1 MRDWI
6 NRLLCGIPTGGAV
19 LFLMGTLFFGGVSSS
34 HAGQFAYSGNVEIE
48 GIPYSGS
55 LDMSFTLTDA
65 NGTVYWRSGGNTE
78 DTIEVMVEWGRYLV
92 ILGGQGMSPITP
104 DLLLEQPKLYVQV
117 SYAKDGQ
124 VSPQTVPGRRVLSAP
139 RVLAAELADLADR
152 AVLADSL
159 ADGSLTL
166 EMLEPALQERIVR
179 ASDPAKVEQI
189 FIDYFGDRYGP
200 KLSGSSSA
208 QVKAANGSQVILSGS
223 ATGMD
228 VSYQWMKNGEIIDGE
243 NTSSLEVNAQSGV
256 SYTMLATN
264 AFGTVE
270 KTFSVSEP
278 APPAPPS
285 PEPETPTEPEVEQP
299 EPVFDSSKIARN
311 RFVIRDHGMFIDG
324 NGSLWTFGGGNNGR
338 LGTGD
343 DSRRSAPT
351 KVVEEGVASVA
362 LYDWFSFFIKEDGSL
377 WSMGN
382 NHYGRMGHPSFNA
395 TFKTPTQVID
405 SGVYQ
410 VAAGGWHSLVL
421 KYDGSLWAVGR
432 NHLGQLG
439 DGTTQNRSTYVQI
452 IDSGVVRIAANNVQS
467 FFIKK
472 DGSLWAM
479 GNNSHGRLGNGQAY
493 ATQSAP
499 IQIVESGVVDVS
511 AGHEHT
517 LFVKDDGSA
526 WAMGHNGNGRLGD
539 GTATHRLS
547 PVKILDANI
556 SRVYA
561 SSQNSYFLKKDGT
574 LWGCGDNTKGQLGS
588 DPLLSHWSKSTP
600 VLIAGDVVDASSFKA
615 SLFFQKADCN
625 LYGLGLNNLHQF
637 ADGNVS
643 YTYLP
648 YTVEEANVSAVS
660 AGWNH
665 NLFIKEDG
673 SLWGM
678 GRGDQ
683 AVIGTTWR
691 PESTPVKIM
700 DENVTH
706 ASAGVE
712 HTLFLTSGG
721 SLWGLGSRWDGR
733 LGQNTTGGHNWTPH
747 RIVEGD
753 IIDCSA
759 GNAHSLFVKSD
770 GSLWGMGNNHLGQLG
785 DGTTQK
791 RLNPIQIVDEKVSK
805 ASAGHSFSIF
815 LKTDGS
821 VWSMG
826 SNYKGKL
833 GYGGL
838 TDQNIPVLVM
848 ASGAKDIS
856 AGPEHGTIVK
866 EDGSL
871 WVFGGTWLG
880 RLGEYEKFDRYT
892 PLQVIDSGVVSASA
906 GKENTLFVKSDG
918 SLWGMGN
925 NNHGQLMIDP
935 ALSNKKN
942 RPWKILDGGV
952 KAVESGDKHTLLLME
967 DGSMLTFGRDDWGQL
982 GSGRM
987 VWSAEPVLIK
997 AGLPTE

>member
-1 MRDWI
+1 MRDWK
-6 NRLLCGIPTGGAV
+6 NRLLCGIPTWGAL
-19 LFLMGTLFFGGVSSS
+19 LFLMGTLLFGGVSHS
-34 HAGQFAYSGNVEIE
+34 HGGQFAYSGNVEIE

-55 LDMSFTLTDA
+55 LDMSFTLTDG
-65 NGTVYWRSGGNTE
+65 NGTVHWRSGGNTE
-78 DTIEVMVEWGRYLV
+78 DTIEVLVERGRYLV

-124 VSPQTVPGRRVLSAP
+124 VSPQTVPGRRMLSSP
-139 RVLAAELADLADR
+139 RVLAADLADLADR

-166 EMLEPALQERIVR
+166 EMLEPALQDRILR
-179 ASDPAKVEQI
+179 ATDPAKVEQI

-228 VSYQWMKNGEIIDGE
+228 VSYQWKKNDEVIDGE
-243 NTSSLEVNAQSGV
+243 TASSLQVNVQSGE

-270 KTFSVSEP
+270 KTFSLSEP
-278 APPAPPS
+278 APTPPPS
-285 PEPETPTEPEVEQP
+285 PEPDTPTEPEVEEP
-299 EPVFDSSKIARN
+299 EPVFDPNKIH
-311 RFVIRDHGMFIDG
+311 RFRFGIRDHGMFIDG

-351 KVVEEGVASVA
+351 KVVDEGVASVA
-362 LYDWFSFFIKEDGSL
+362 MNDGTSYLVKEDGSL
-377 WSMGN
+377 WSMGH
-382 NHYGRMGHPSFNA
+382 NHYGRIGHPSINV
-395 TFKTPTQVID
+395 TIRTPTQVID
-405 SGVYQ
+405 SRVYQ

-439 DGTTQNRSTYVQI
+439 DGTTQDRHSYVKI

-467 FFIKK
+467 FFIRE

-479 GNNSHGRLGNGQAY
+479 GSNNHGKLGNGQSY
-493 ATQSAP
+493 ASQPTP

-539 GTATHRLS
+539 GTTTQRWS
-547 PVKILDANI
+547 PVQILDANI

-588 DPLLSHWSKSTP
+588 DPLLTYWSKSTP
-600 VLIAGDVVDASSFKA
+600 VLIAEDVLDASSFKPT
-615 SLFFQKADCN
+615 LFFQKSDGN

-643 YTYLP
+643 YTHLP
-648 YTVEEANVSAVS
+648 YTVEDANVSAVS

-712 HTLFLTSGG
+712 HTLFLTSDG
-721 SLWGLGSRWDGR
+721 SLWGLGRRWDGR
-733 LGQNTTGGHNWTPH
+733 LGQNTTGGYNWTPH

-759 GNAHSLFVKSD
+759 GNAHTLFVKSD
-770 GSLWGMGNNHLGQLG
+770 GSLWGMGNNHVGQLG

-791 RLNPIQIVDEKVSK
+791 RLNPIQIVDENVSK
-805 ASAGHSFSIF
+805 ASAGHSFSLF

-826 SNYKGKL
+826 SNHAGRL

-838 TDQNIPVLVM
+838 TDQKEPMLVM
-848 ASGAKDIS
+848 ASGAVEIH
-856 AGPEHGTIVK
+856 AGHEHATIVK
-866 EDGSL
+866 DDGSL
-871 WVFGGTWLG
+871 WVFGSKWSG
-880 RLGEYEKFDRYT
+880 RLGEYSRYDRYT
-892 PLQVIDSGVVSASA
+892 PVQVVDSGVVSACA
-906 GKENTLFVKSDG
+906 GKENTLFVKTDG
-918 SLWGMGN
+918 SLWGMGH

-935 ALSNKKN
+935 AVSSKKN

-952 KAVESGDKHTLLLME
+952 RAVDNDAMHTLLVMK

-987 VWSAEPVLIK
+987 VWSADPVLIK

>member
-1 MRDWI
+1 MRDWK
-6 NRLLCGIPTGGAV
+6 NRLLCGIPTWGAV
-19 LFLMGTLFFGGVSSS
+19 LLLMGTLLFGGVSSS
-34 HAGQFAYSGNVEIE
+34 HAGQFAYSGNVVIE

-55 LDMSFTLTDA
+55 LDMSFSLTDG
-65 NGTVYWRSGGNTE
+65 NGTVYWRSWESAE
-78 DTIEVMVEWGRYLV
+78 DTIEVLVERGRYLV

-104 DLLLEQPKLYVQV
+104 DLLLVQPELFVQV
-117 SYAKDGQ
+117 SHAKDGKALQ
-124 VSPQTVPGRRVLSAP
+124 STVPGRRMLSSP
-139 RVLAAELADLADR
+139 RVLATELADLADR

-159 ADGSLTL
+159 AEGLLTL
-166 EMLEPALQERIVR
+166 EMLEPALQDRILR
-179 ASDPAKVEQI
+179 ASDPAKVDQI

-200 KLSGSSSA
+200 KLSGSSNA
-208 QVKAANGSQVILSGS
+208 QVKVANGSQAILSGS

-228 VSYQWMKNGEIIDGE
+228 VTYQWKKNGEIIEGQ
-243 NTSSLEVNAQSGV
+243 TASSLQVNAQSGET
-256 SYTMLATN
+256 YTMLATN

-270 KTFSVSEP
+270 KTFSLSEP
-278 APPAPPS
+278 APPPS
-285 PEPETPTEPEVEQP
+285 PEPETPTEPEVEEP
-299 EPVFDSSKIARN
+299 EPVFDPNKIVRN

-324 NGSLWTFGGGNNGR
+324 NGSLWTFGGGSSGR

-362 LYDWFSFFIKEDGSL
+362 LYDWFSFFIKDDGSL

-382 NHYGRMGHPSFNA
+382 NHYGRIGHPSINV
-395 TFKTPTQVID
+395 TVRTPTQVID

-467 FFIKK
+467 FFIK
-472 DGSLWAM
+472 DNGSLWAM
-479 GNNSHGRLGNGQAY
+479 GSNSHGMLGDG
-493 ATQSAP
+493 TKEKKITP

-511 AGHEHT
+511 AGHVHT

-526 WAMGHNGNGRLGD
+526 WGMGHNAKGRLGD
-539 GTATHRLS
+539 GTATHRWS

-561 SSQNSYFLKKDGT
+561 SNENSYFLKKDGT
-574 LWGCGDNTKGQLGS
+574 LWGCGDNIRRQLGTTS
-588 DPLLSHWSKSTP
+588 GDASWG
-600 VLIAGDVVDASSFKA
+600 LIKIAEDVVDASSFKHT
-615 SLFFQKADCN
+615 LFFQKSDGN
-625 LYGLGLNNLHQF
+625 LHGIGLNNLHQF
-637 ADGNVS
+637 ADGNES
-643 YTYLP
+643 YTHLP
-648 YTVEEANVSAVS
+648 YTVEEVNVSSVS

-665 NLFIKEDG
+665 NLFIKGDG

-678 GRGDQ
+678 GYGAQ

-706 ASAGVE
+706 ASAGVD
-712 HTLFLTSGG
+712 HTLFLTSDG
-721 SLWGLGSRWDGR
+721 SLWGLGRRWDGK
-733 LGQNTTGGHNWTPH
+733 LGQNTTGGHNSTPH

-770 GSLWGMGNNHLGQLG
+770 GSLWGMGNNHAGQLG

-791 RLNPIQIVDEKVSK
+791 RLNPVQIVDENVTM
-805 ASAGHSFSIF
+805 ASAGYNFSVF

-838 TDQNIPVLVM
+838 TDQNIPVSVM
-848 ASGAKDIS
+848 ASGVKEIS
-856 AGPEHGTIVK
+856 AGLEHGTIVK

-871 WVFGGTWLG
+871 WVFGGKWTG

-892 PLQVIDSGVVSASA
+892 PHQVIDSGVVSASA
-906 GKENTLFVKSDG
+906 GTENTLFVKSDG
-918 SLWGMGN
+918 SLWGMGY

-935 ALSNKKN
+935 TVSNKKN

-952 KAVESGDKHTLLLME
+952 KAVESGNKHTLLLME
-967 DGSMLTFGRDDWGQL
+967 DGSLLTFGRDDYGQL

-987 VWSAEPVLIK
+987 VWSADPVLIK
-997 AGLPTE
+997 AGLPVE